1 MCLRVAYASGHLRGD
16 ISSSEPESSEPP
28 SPLSRHVAAQLI
40 YSPQPTNSQL
50 LQILTQ
56 GTISALLGMP
66 PSRTSS
72 VGCSYRQYES
82 DINLHEAD
90 DRRRTREA
98 RGSTLR
104 GFASLENVLPNPAAP
119 FPSHHFA
126 SSQPSPPAPSE
137 AIPIVVVTVP
147 DPAAPTG
154 TAPAPRIDTSLR
166 PGALLPFHQKHS
178 SLWLYL
184 RAPLDDR
191 DDTVKLDF
199 ADTSALSDVDAFK
212 RRRRNGKNVAKLSKK
227 DRARERWEIERS

>member
-28 SPLSRHVAAQLI
+28 SPLSRHVPAQLI

-50 LQILTQ
+50 LQILMQ

-82 DINLHEAD
+82 DIDLHEAD

-98 RGSTLR
+98 RGSTLP

-119 FPSHHFA
+119 FPSHHFT
-126 SSQPSPPAPSE
+126 SSLPSVNCSGDRSRPCCPHRHGARSSHRHLSCAPCAPAVPPKTFITV
-137 AIPIVVVTVP
+137 AIPAC
-147 DPAAPTG
+147 AAG
-154 TAPAPRIDTSLR
+154 RPRRHRQTRLCR
-166 PGALLPFHQKHS
+166 
-178 SLWLYL
+178 YE
-184 RAPLDDR
+184 RAQ
-191 DDTVKLDF
+191 
-199 ADTSALSDVDAFK
+199 
-212 RRRRNGKNVAKLSKK
+212 
-227 DRARERWEIERS
+227 